1 MDTEF
6 LIREI
11 IIGRVSANL
20 KKNGGINGDARIAH
34 SCANGKLNTWKLV
47 FF

>member
-6 LIREI
+6 LICEI